1 MHTLLEQ
8 QIAKTLSPTGPFPV
22 GWQEFLA
29 EIEQTYLH
37 YEKDRSV
44 ERESLGI
51 SSENTHNENQYQEER
66 QEELERLN
74 NLMIGRELKMVE
86 LKQTIGQLQKEN
98 DVLRKGKTP

>member
-1 MHTLLEQ
+1 MHKLLEQ
-8 QIAKTLSPTGPFPV
+8 QIAKTLSSSGPFPP

-29 EIEQTYLH
+29 EIEKTYLQF
-37 YEKDRSV
+37 ENGQ
-44 ERESLGI
+44 ENGL
-51 SSENTHNENQYQEER
+51 SSSGDKHKFDER

-98 DVLRKGKTP
+98 EVLRKGTTP